1 MSARAFCRKAQYVR
15 LTPSPVKTSQRSMR
29 NINTQINMS
38 FGTVAHSSVRY
49 IRVLKVQDFLSRGE
63 GTEAARRTYTEAPLW
78 EHTHRDKVIANQVNE
93 TAREDS
99 STQLIVH

>member
-1 MSARAFCRKAQYVR
+1 
-15 LTPSPVKTSQRSMR
+15 MR

-38 FGTVAHSSVRY
+38 FGTVARSSVRY
-49 IRVLKVQDFLSRGE
+49 IQVLKVHDFFLSRGE

-78 EHTHRDKVIANQVNE
+78 EHTHRGKIIANQANE